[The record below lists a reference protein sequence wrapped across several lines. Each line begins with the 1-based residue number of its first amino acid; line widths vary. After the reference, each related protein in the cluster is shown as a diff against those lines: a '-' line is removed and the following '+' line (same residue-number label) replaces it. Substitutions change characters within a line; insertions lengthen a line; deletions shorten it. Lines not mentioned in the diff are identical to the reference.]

1 MASRNPIKKDH
12 ETADELPNP
21 AVVMPAHNEGASV
34 GRVIQE
40 IQRYCDFPIY
50 VVDDSS
56 SDNTVE
62 VANAAGALVLPLAN
76 QLGAWGATQAGIR
89 FAQKRRH
96 SAVITVDA
104 DGQHDPKY
112 LQNLL
117 EPLLTGNADVCIGA
131 WPDRGSKLR
140 HVAWTL
146 LQRVSGMEIEDL
158 TSGFRAYN
166 NSAMQ
171 QLSGWRGTFLDYQD
185 VGVLSLLLSNGA
197 RIVDIRTPM
206 RQRQCGHSRIFKSW
220 LVVASYMCHSLLLG
234 LTKRPIKRYQP
245 RHYPRL
251 KVTS

>member
-1 MASRNPIKKDH
+1 MARRNPINNSYGS
-12 ETADELPNP
+12 DEELHGP
-21 AVVMPAHNEGASV
+21 AVVIPAHNEGASI
-34 GRVIQE
+34 GQVIQE
-40 IQRYCDFPIY
+40 IKNYSDFPIY

-166 NSAMQ
+166 DSAMQ

-206 RQRQCGHSRIFKSW
+206 RQRQCGHSRIFRSW

-234 LTKRPIKRYQP
+234 LTKRPIKRYEP
-245 RHYPRL
+245 RRYPRL
-251 KVTS
+251 KVSS